1 MRTDKKF
8 RKIVA
13 WGWVSIGFIM
23 MFGIMYAC
31 ETEVLTFEAL
41 QESVCGLTATLVFGM
56 AGFVGIAYERGLYF
70 ADRKKNGLRG
80 NWKNEDMDEL
90 EERVRKL
97 EEKE

>member
-13 WGWVSIGFIM
+13 WGWISIGFIM
-23 MFGIMYAC
+23 MIIIMYAC
-31 ETEVLTFEAL
+31 ETEVLTTEDL
-41 QESVCGLTATLVFGM
+41 QETVCGLTATLVFGL
-56 AGFVGIAYERGLYF
+56 AGFIGIVYERGLYI

-97 EEKE
+97 EEKR